1 MKVKAGIN
9 GFGRIGRMCL
19 RASLNNPNLEVVAI
33 NGTSPPSSLAHL
45 LKYDTVHGTLDA
57 DVRWDDDH
65 LIINGRAIRIV
76 SDRNPAN
83 IYWGD
88 LGVDVVIESTG
99 KFNSGP
105 ASRIHLENG
114 AKKVVIT
121 APAKD
126 EDITIVMG
134 VNENK
139 YNPNIHHIISNASCT
154 TNCLGPVV
162 KVLNEKFGISYGFM
176 STVHAF
182 TTDQR
187 SLDNS
192 HKDLRRA
199 RACSQSIVPTTTG
212 AAKAIGIVMPEL
224 KGRLNGISIRVP
236 VPDVSLVDLVVD
248 LNREI
253 TVKEI
258 NSAFAEAANGP
269 LKKYLQC
276 CNEPLVSSDF
286 KGNSYSAIID
296 TLSTM
301 VIGPKTAKILAWYDN
316 EWGYACRVIDLAE
329 YVTQPII
336 AQKDSSDKEMIPTKQ
351 KVG

>member
-1 MKVKAGIN
+1 
-9 GFGRIGRMCL
+9 
-19 RASLNNPNLEVVAI
+19 
-33 NGTSPPSSLAHL
+33 
-45 LKYDTVHGTLDA
+45 
-57 DVRWDDDH
+57 
-65 LIINGRAIRIV
+65 
-76 SDRNPAN
+76 
-83 IYWGD
+83 
-88 LGVDVVIESTG
+88 
-99 KFNSGP
+99 
-105 ASRIHLENG
+105 
-114 AKKVVIT
+114 
-121 APAKD
+121 
-126 EDITIVMG
+126 MG

-248 LNREI
+248 LNREV

-276 CNEPLVSSDF
+276 CNEPLRCV
-286 KGNSYSAIID
+286 
-296 TLSTM
+296 
-301 VIGPKTAKILAWYDN
+301 
-316 EWGYACRVIDLAE
+316 
-329 YVTQPII
+329 
-336 AQKDSSDKEMIPTKQ
+336 
-351 KVG
+351 